1 MSEEYGDTEVGVAE
15 VFQSVQGEG
24 RHTGTNSVFFRV
36 AGCNYLC
43 GGQEAAEEYEGTDY
57 ENQTQA
63 MANGL
68 ANGDEEGEWVCDTI
82 NEWMDDTSYSVEEIY
97 ERFEDEG
104 WNEAIEDGAHL
115 ILTGG
120 EPMVQQDSLADMVS
134 YFEEQGTS
142 PFVEVETNGSI
153 YPEEQMREHIDQYNI
168 SPKLT
173 NAGMRKDVVYHPE
186 NMRRFAQLNEQEDV
200 NADLKIVVNDKSDWS
215 EVRDD
220 YVEQDWFDK
229 DNIFLMPAGLNQE
242 KIGMS
247 DTDVAEL
254 AVDNNLNYSDR
265 LQVRIWNEVTG
276 V

>member
-1 MSEEYGDTEVGVAE
+1 MTEDYEDTEVSVAE
-15 VFQSVQGEG
+15 IFQSVQGEG
-24 RHTGTNSVFFRV
+24 RHTGVNSIFFRT

-43 GGQEAAEEYEGTDY
+43 GGQLAADEYEGTDY
-57 ENQTQA
+57 EKQTQG

-82 NEWMDDTSYSVEEIY
+82 DEWMDDSSYSVEEIY

-104 WNEAIEDGAHL
+104 WTEAIDEGAHL

-120 EPMVQQDSLADMVS
+120 EPMVQQGELADLVS
-134 YFEEQGTS
+134 YFEDQGHD

-153 YPEEQMREHIDQYNI
+153 YPDEEIREHIDQYNI

-186 NMRRFAQLNEQEDV
+186 NMRRFAQLNEVEDV
-200 NADLKIVVNDKSDWS
+200 NADLKIVVNDKSDWE

-229 DNIFLMPAGLNQE
+229 SNIFLMPAGLNQE
-242 KIGMS
+242 KIGLS
-247 DTDVAEL
+247 DEDVAEL
-254 AVDNNLNYSDR
+254 SVENNLNYSDR